1 MLNQNLRTQ
10 WLIGLFL
17 ALLMVVT
24 RSHQISLQYHFY
36 DASSAIFF
44 LAGMYLAPRRVFI
57 ALCMLA
63 AAIDWTAINAGGI
76 SNICITPAYAMLLP
90 AYASLWAAGRW
101 YKQHHRDTL
110 MTLVPLFASAAAA
123 SFIAELFSSG
133 GFYFLGG
140 QFADVTLAGFI
151 PRLVEY
157 FPSML
162 RTMLMYVSL
171 AAITHGTIYLVQGHS
186 LQAHKTNR

>member
-17 ALLMVVT
+17 VLLMVVT

-44 LAGMYLAPRRVFI
+44 LAGVYLAPRRAF
-57 ALCMLA
+57 AAACALA
-63 AAIDWTAINAGGI
+63 AAIDWTAIHVGGI
-76 SNICITPAYAMLLP
+76 SDICITPAYAMLLP

-101 YKQHHRDTL
+101 YRQHHRDTL
-110 MTLVPLFASAAAA
+110 TTLVPLFASAATA

-162 RTMLMYVSL
+162 EAMLMYVGM
-171 AAITHGTIYLVQGHS
+171 AAITHATIYFAHGRNPEP
-186 LQAHKTNR
+186 HKTAR